1 MPSAAT
7 RGIRS
12 AQVGVAVN
20 TILAI
25 TKIFAGVV
33 GSTYALV
40 ADGVESLADIASS
53 LIVWGGLVL
62 AAQPPDEDH
71 PHGHGKAEALAALT
85 VSLMLLLAGIGIA
98 IQAVREIR
106 TPHRLPAPWT
116 LIVLV
121 AVVAIKWTLSRR
133 VGAVGAAIGS
143 TAVSADAR
151 HHVSDAVTSAAA
163 FIGIVIA
170 LIGSRTRGGSGW
182 ESADDWAALAA
193 AIVIAYN
200 GLSMLVPA
208 LHDLMDRMP
217 GPQVVTPIRE
227 AAESVEGVCFVEKLA
242 VRKTGLTYDISLHV
256 QADPSLTLLEAHS
269 LGGAVK
275 AAIRARVPE
284 ALLVHIHMEPY
295 LPASEPARHGS

>member
-1 MPSAAT
+1 MSVPTA

-20 TILAI
+20 SVLAL

-33 GSTYALV
+33 GNTYALV

-53 LIVWGGLVL
+53 LIVWGGLVI
-62 AAQPPDEDH
+62 AALPPDEEH

-85 VSLMLLLAGIGIA
+85 VSLMLLLAAIGIA
-98 IQAVREIR
+98 VQAVLEIR
-106 TPHRLPAPWT
+106 TPHHLPAPWT
-116 LIVLV
+116 LGVLV
-121 AVVAIKWTLSRR
+121 AVIVIKWTLSRR
-133 VGAVGAAIGS
+133 VGAIGADIGS

-163 FIGIVIA
+163 FIGITIA

-182 ESADDWAALAA
+182 ESADDWAALVAS
-193 AIVIAYN
+193 IVIAYN

-217 GPQVVTPIRE
+217 GPEIVTPIRD
-227 AAESVEGVCFVEKLA
+227 AAERVDGVCFVEKLA
-242 VRKTGLTYDISLHV
+242 VRKTGLTFDVSLHV

-275 AAIRARVPE
+275 AAIQERVPS
-284 ALLVHIHMEPY
+284 AQLVHVHMEPF
-295 LPASEPARHGS
+295 LPGGSG

>member
-1 MPSAAT
+1 MSLPAV

-12 AQVGVAVN
+12 AQAGVAVN
-20 TILAI
+20 SILAL

-85 VSLMLLLAGIGIA
+85 VSFMLVLAAIGIA
-98 IQAVREIR
+98 VQAILEIR

-116 LIVLV
+116 LAVLV
-121 AVVAIKWTLSRR
+121 GVIGIKWMLSRR
-133 VGAVGAAIGS
+133 VGEVGASIGS

-163 FIGIVIA
+163 FIGISIA
-170 LIGSRTRGGSGW
+170 LIGSRTRGGTGW

-193 AIVIAYN
+193 AVVIAYN

-217 GPQVVTPIRE
+217 GPEIVEPIRY
-227 AAESVEGVCFVEKLA
+227 AAEGVPGVCFVEKLA
-242 VRKTGLTYDISLHV
+242 VRKTGLTYDVSLHV

-275 AAIRARVPE
+275 AAIRARVP
-284 ALLVHIHMEPY
+284 AAQLVHIHMEPY
-295 LPASEPARHGS
+295 LPAGDSVVHLP

>member
-1 MPSAAT
+1 MIESAR

-12 AQVGVAVN
+12 AQIGVAANAMV
-20 TILAI
+20 AI

-33 GSTYALV
+33 GNTYALV

-71 PHGHGKAEALAALT
+71 PLGHGKAEALAALT
-85 VSLMLLLAGIGIA
+85 VSFMLLLAAIGIA
-98 IQAVREIR
+98 AQAIREIR

-116 LIVLV
+116 LAVLV
-121 AVVAIKWTLSRR
+121 GVIAIKWTLSRR
-133 VGAVGAAIGS
+133 VGEVGAAIGS
-143 TAVSADAR
+143 TAVAADAR

-163 FIGIVIA
+163 FIGILIA
-170 LIGSRTRGGSGW
+170 LVGGRVSGGSGW

-193 AIVIAYN
+193 AFVIGYN

-217 GPQVVTPIRE
+217 GPQIVGPIRE
-227 AAESVEGVCFVEKLA
+227 AAETVEGVCLVEKLA
-242 VRKTGLTYDISLHV
+242 VRKTGLTYDVSLHV
-256 QADPSLTLLEAHS
+256 QADPSLTLLQAHA

-275 AAIRARVPE
+275 AAIRARLPE
-284 ALLVHIHMEPY
+284 AQLVHIHMEPY
-295 LPASEPARHGS
+295 LPSGADVVL

>member
-1 MPSAAT
+1 MSVPTA

-20 TILAI
+20 SVLAL

-33 GSTYALV
+33 GNTYALV

-53 LIVWGGLVL
+53 LIVWGGLVI
-62 AAQPPDEDH
+62 AALPPDEEH

-85 VSLMLLLAGIGIA
+85 VSLMLLLAAIGIA
-98 IQAVREIR
+98 VQAVLEIR
-106 TPHRLPAPWT
+106 TPHHLPAPWT
-116 LIVLV
+116 LGVLV
-121 AVVAIKWTLSRR
+121 AVIVIKWTLSRR
-133 VGAVGAAIGS
+133 VGAIGADIGS

-163 FIGIVIA
+163 FIGITIA

-182 ESADDWAALAA
+182 ESADDWAALVAS
-193 AIVIAYN
+193 IVIAYN

-217 GPQVVTPIRE
+217 GPEVVTPIRN
-227 AAESVEGVCFVEKLA
+227 AAAGVDGVCFVEKLA
-242 VRKTGLTYDISLHV
+242 VRKTGLTYDVSLHV
-256 QADPSLTLLEAHS
+256 QANPSLTLLEAHS

-275 AAIRARVPE
+275 AAIRERVPT
-284 ALLVHIHMEPY
+284 AQLVHVHMEPY
-295 LPASEPARHGS
+295 LPEGETDSD

>member
-1 MPSAAT
+1 MSLPAA

-12 AQVGVAVN
+12 AQTGAAVN
-20 TILAI
+20 AVLAL
-25 TKIFAGVV
+25 TKILAGVV
-33 GSTYALV
+33 GNTYALV

-53 LIVWGGLVL
+53 LIVWGGLTI
-62 AAQPPDEDH
+62 ASQPPDEEY
-71 PHGHGKAEALAALT
+71 PHGRGKAEAIAALI
-85 VSLMLLLAGIGIA
+85 VSFMLLLAAIGIA
-98 IQAVREIR
+98 VQAVMEIR

-116 LIVLV
+116 LVVLV
-121 AVVAIKWTLSRR
+121 AVIAIKWTLSRR

-163 FIGIVIA
+163 FIGITIA
-170 LIGSRTRGGSGW
+170 LIGSRTRGGTGW

-193 AIVIAYN
+193 GIVIAYN

-217 GPQVVTPIRE
+217 GPEIVTPIRD
-227 AAESVEGVCFVEKLA
+227 AAEGVKGVCLVEKLA
-242 VRKTGLTYDISLHV
+242 VRKTGLTYDVSLHA

-275 AAIRARVPE
+275 AAIRARVP
-284 ALLVHIHMEPY
+284 AAQLIHIHMEPY
-295 LPASEPARHGS
+295 LPASERTP